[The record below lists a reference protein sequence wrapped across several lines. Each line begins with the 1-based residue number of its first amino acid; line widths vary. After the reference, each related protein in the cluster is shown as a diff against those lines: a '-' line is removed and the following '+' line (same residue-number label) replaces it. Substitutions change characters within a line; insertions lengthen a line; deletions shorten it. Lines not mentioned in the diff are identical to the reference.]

1 MDMKQLSGTVTFLF
15 TDIEGSTKLLLQLG
29 EEYEKILS
37 DHNRILRNVITK
49 FGGEEQDNAGDGFFI
64 VFDKVRNAVESAAEI
79 QRIFSTHNW
88 GNGFKLKVR
97 MGIHTGEVNK
107 NESGFVGI
115 EVNRASRIGAAG
127 HGGQV
132 LISESTKVLVSNDLP
147 DGINIKDLG
156 EFNLKDFDK
165 PEKIFQLEIDNLQ
178 NSFPPLKSQSVI
190 KSNLNFQI
198 TKLIGREKETADIQK
213 LILDENIRLIT
224 LTGPG
229 GTGKTS
235 LAYSVCKS
243 LISCFDDG
251 VFAVSLE
258 SVSDYSLVSQAISQ
272 TIGLIECPSKPI
284 IKTITE
290 FLKEKKMLLLLDNFE
305 QIISAADIISEIMES
320 CPGVKILVT
329 SRIVLLIKYETEY
342 SIQPLAFPK
351 DTEFN
356 DNSNFSEYSAVRL
369 FTDRAKSVNPDF
381 EITPAN
387 INDIAE
393 ICRRLDGLPLAIEL
407 ASARTKLFTP
417 KMILSK
423 LENKFDILKSTSKLY
438 SERHQTLKQAI
449 SWSYELLTES
459 EKKIFRWISVF
470 SGGFSFEAAK
480 NIFSGM
486 KEHIPEITDG
496 IEALLNKSLL
506 RRKDDSNYE
515 PRFYMLETIREFSS
529 ECIEDDEKN
538 ILMPLYVNYYLSLAE
553 EAEPNLSKEGM
564 EYWLNKLEH
573 EEFNLRKSLNW
584 AFENKDSETAL
595 RMCGALLKYR
605 IIRGNLV
612 EGLREI
618 MKAIDMPRNNMICAF
633 RAKALNAAGTIVHEI
648 SDYKNSLKLLEESAS
663 IYKKLKDEN
672 GIAAVLNNIS
682 WVNIHLGNVRVA
694 KRICKVALNLNVKLN
709 NLTGI
714 AVAKN
719 NLAWLAFQ
727 QGEFEKAVSLN
738 IENESIRTQTGDS
751 RGIAFAK
758 INRAWA
764 EIMLGR
770 FEEALIS
777 LDIAIEMIADLKDR
791 QLYAWANNIKGSY
804 YHSLGDYESFESCV
818 NKSMNIMKEIGNKW
832 VICYETVWL
841 GHIKY
846 DKGDYDSA
854 KRLLKEGVKL
864 FNINE
869 SKWGGALSLLLYG
882 YVYLKENDI
891 DNAEIM
897 FKKSLALSVET
908 GNKHFIM
915 LCFNA
920 IAEISVIKK
929 DFAKAVKL
937 ICTSEKLK
945 KITKYHFSVCE
956 FKKVENNIR
965 ILKQYMKPELIKK
978 FRKIS
983 VADAVKIAMK

>member
-1 MDMKQLSGTVTFLF
+1 MDKKQLSGTVTFLF

-29 EEYEKILS
+29 EEYGNILS
-37 DHNRILRNVITK
+37 DHNRILRNVIAK

-88 GNGFKLKVR
+88 GNGIQLKVR
-97 MGIHTGEVNK
+97 MGIHTGEVKN

-147 DGINIKDLG
+147 DGISIKDLG

-190 KSNLNFQI
+190 KTNLNFQI

-258 SVSDYSLVSQAISQ
+258 SVTDNSLVSQAISQ

-305 QIISAADIISEIMES
+305 QIVNAAGIISEILES

-342 SIQPLAFPK
+342 FIQPLAFPK
-351 DTEFN
+351 ETEFN

-369 FTDRAKSVNPDF
+369 FTERAKSVNPDF
-381 EITPAN
+381 EITPDN

-393 ICRRLDGLPLAIEL
+393 ICKRLDGLPLAIEL

-423 LENKFDILKSTSKLY
+423 LENKFDILKSSSKLY

-449 SWSYELLTES
+449 SWSYELLTEG

-470 SGGFSFEAAK
+470 SGGFSFEAAE

-486 KEHIPEITDG
+486 KELIPEIADG

-506 RRKDDSNYE
+506 RRKDDSNFE

-573 EEFNLRKSLNW
+573 EEFNLRKCLNH

-618 MKAIDMPRNNMICAF
+618 MKAIDIPRNNMICIF

-648 SDYKNSLKLLEESAS
+648 SDYKNSLKLLKESAS

-682 WVNIHLGNVRVA
+682 WVNIHLGNVREA
-694 KRICKVALNLNVKLN
+694 KKICKVALDMNVKLY
-709 NLTGI
+709 NLSGI

-719 NLAWLAFQ
+719 NLAWLSFQ
-727 QGEFEKAVSLN
+727 QGEFEKAVSFN
-738 IENESIRTQTGDS
+738 MENERIRTQTGDS

-777 LDIAIEMIADLKDR
+777 LDIAVEMISDLKDR
-791 QLYAWANNIKGSY
+791 QLYAWANNIKASY
-804 YHSLGDYESFESCV
+804 YHALGDYESSESCV

-846 DKGDYDSA
+846 DKGDHDSA

-864 FNINE
+864 FDINE
-869 SKWGGALSLLLYG
+869 SKWGSALSLLLYG
-882 YVYLKENDI
+882 NVFLKENDI
-891 DNAEIM
+891 ENADTM

-920 IAEISVIKK
+920 IAETAVIKK
-929 DFAKAVKL
+929 DFVKAVKL
-937 ICTSEKLK
+937 LSTSEKLK
-945 KITKYHFSVCE
+945 KITKYHYSVCE
-956 FKKVENNIR
+956 SKKVENSIR
-965 ILKQYMKPELIKK
+965 VLNEYLKPELTVKH
-978 FRKIS
+978 RKIS
-983 VADAVKIAMK
+983 VTDAVKIAME